1 MLRGMPRLFVPR
13 PEIEPVPPAVE
24 TPSLHHWAV
33 REVPEAGTFR
43 QGLTGDPN
51 VDSTGLPLL
60 LKTKGPPNPI
70 PHFVDQ
76 LIGC

>member
-1 MLRGMPRLFVPR
+1 MLRGMLRLFVPR
-13 PEIEPVPPAVE
+13 TEIEPVPPAVE
-24 TPSLHHWAV
+24 AQSLHHWAV
-33 REVPEAGTFR
+33 REVPETDTFR
-43 QGLTGDPN
+43 QQLIGDLK
-51 VDSTGLPLL
+51 VDSTRLPLL